1 MPRRKK
7 RRALVPR
14 RKKRRASIQF
24 SFRVIRADGR
34 PITGREVV
42 AVLAFFVDQRREPDN
57 YRIEATDWARTVG
70 RSTYEGAPHS
80 AKEAREAML
89 EHFWYVLKDQGLQ
102 RLRLGRVR

>member
-1 MPRRKK
+1 M
-7 RRALVPR
+7 A
-14 RKKRRASIQF
+14 A
-24 SFRVIRADGR
+24 
-34 PITGREVV
+34 
-42 AVLAFFVDQRREPDN
+42 LAFFMDQKREPNN

-70 RSTYEGAPHS
+70 NSTYEGSPHS